1 MEWNLHD
8 YHYQANDGFKSMNV
22 WKLNE
27 NCHESVKA
35 TYALAERA
43 AKTSASILIQG
54 ETGTGKEVLAQYI
67 HQSSSKASGPWVA
80 INCAAMP
87 ESMIEAILF
96 GYEKGS
102 FTSAVASYAGKF
114 EQAHTGTLLLD
125 EIGELPLSLQA
136 KLLRVLQTH
145 EVERLGAKHATHVDV
160 RVIAATNQDLKQRV
174 QQGLFRLDL
183 FYRLNVITLVCT
195 PLRDRGYDVI
205 HLAKQ
210 FLINFADS
218 EGKPVKE
225 LTSDAEKKL
234 LAYPWPGNIREL
246 ENTIQRALILDED
259 GRIDAND
266 ISFQEG
272 VLLSQPTD
280 LSEKTSL
287 KDQENEIILNVLKA
301 AKGSR
306 GVAAKKLQI
315 SPRTLRHKLMKL
327 KQIGCD
333 IP

>member
-1 MEWNLHD
+1 
-8 YHYQANDGFKSMNV
+8 MNV

-27 NCHESVKA
+27 SSHERVQA
-35 TYALAERA
+35 TYALAKRA
-43 AKTSASILIQG
+43 ATTQASILIQG
-54 ETGTGKEVLAQYI
+54 ETGTGKEVLAHYI
-67 HQSSSKASGPWVA
+67 HTSSSKASGPFIAV
-80 INCAAMP
+80 NCAAMP

-102 FTSAVASYAGKF
+102 FTSAVQSYAGKF

-125 EIGELPLSLQA
+125 EIGECPLPLQA

-145 EVERLGAKHATHVDV
+145 EVERLGAKKPSQVDV

-195 PLRDRGYDVI
+195 PLRDRGDDVLR
-205 HLAKQ
+205 LARE
-210 FLINFADS
+210 FLTEFAMR
-218 EGKPVKE
+218 EGKPALKM
-225 LTSDAEKKL
+225 TASAERKL
-234 LAYPWPGNIREL
+234 MNYPWPGNIREL
-246 ENTIQRALILDED
+246 ENTMQRAMILDED
-259 GRIDAND
+259 GCIDESD

-272 VLLSQPTD
+272 LLLDQPFD
-280 LSEKTSL
+280 LTNKKSL
-287 KDQENEIILNVLKA
+287 KAQENEIILNVLKQA
-301 AKGSR
+301 NGSR
-306 GVAAKKLQI
+306 GLAAKKLQI

-333 IP
+333 VP

>member
-1 MEWNLHD
+1 LEWNLHD
-8 YHYQANDGFKSMNV
+8 YDYQENHGFKYMNV

-27 NCHESVKA
+27 LSHESVKA
-35 TYALAERA
+35 TYALAKRA
-43 AKTSASILIQG
+43 AMTQASILIQG

-67 HQSSSKASGPWVA
+67 HQSSAKATGPWVA

-145 EVERLGAKHATHVDV
+145 EVERLGAKQATHVDV

-195 PLRDRGYDVI
+195 PLRDRGNDVI
-205 HLAKQ
+205 YLAKQ
-210 FLINFADS
+210 FLMNFAES
-218 EGKPVKE
+218 EGKPALT

-234 LAYPWPGNIREL
+234 LSYPWPGNIREL
-246 ENTIQRALILDED
+246 ENTMQRALILDED
-259 GRIDAND
+259 ARIDAND

-272 VLLSQPTD
+272 VILSQPTD
-280 LSEKTSL
+280 FTEKTSL
-287 KDQENEIILNVLKA
+287 KAQENEIILNVLKEVN
-301 AKGSR
+301 GVR
-306 GVAAKKLQI
+306 GVAAKRLNI